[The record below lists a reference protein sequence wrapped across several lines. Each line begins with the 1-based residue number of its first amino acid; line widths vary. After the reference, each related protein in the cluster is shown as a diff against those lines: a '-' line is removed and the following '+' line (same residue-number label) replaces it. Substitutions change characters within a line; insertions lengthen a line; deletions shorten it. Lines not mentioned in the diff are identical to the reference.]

1 MIAVLKERIENAEAR
16 FCVPE
21 VFYSNETACKIQ
33 AGIDSFHRGDGEDTE
48 AVFAELRKKYAL

>member
-1 MIAVLKERIENAEAR
+1 MTAVLKERIENAEAR

-21 VFYSNETACKIQ
+21 VFYSNEKACKIQ
-33 AGIDSFHRGDGEDTE
+33 AGIDSFHRGNGEDAG